1 MVRPP
6 FASPCIFILH
16 QLKLDGVVLSATS
29 QLDSQPQEVDLGEVT
44 LSVDDVLNAVPP
56 GVGRY
61 DQGVLAPNRT
71 STTVMFNST
80 A

>member
-1 MVRPP
+1 M
-6 FASPCIFILH
+6 
-16 QLKLDGVVLSATS
+16 TS
-29 QLDSQPQEVDLGEVT
+29 QLNNQTQELDLGEVT

-61 DQGVLAPNRT
+61 DKGVLEPNRT
-71 STTVMFNST
+71 STTVLFNST

>member
-1 MVRPP
+1 MY
-6 FASPCIFILH
+6 FFY

-29 QLDSQPQEVDLGEVT
+29 QLDNQPQNLELGEVT

-61 DQGVLAPNRT
+61 DKGVLAPNRT